1 VPTLPAMLFAHRTN
15 LSLSLFY
22 KPPASPPTFPPEKS
36 ETKAEENRTKAGGK
50 SIKQQ
55 EVEFG
60 VGSTSTVEYS
70 DSNGF
75 FKVNMFY
82 NNRLEIQL
90 RNTISLLGTYKK
102 YFYLLNYVHNGI
114 FI

>member
-1 VPTLPAMLFAHRTN
+1 LIYICIDTSTPSGKNPVPTLPAMLFAHRTN

-55 EVEFG
+55 EDKFG
-60 VGSTSTVEYS
+60 VDATSTVEYLV
-70 DSNGF
+70 SNGF
-75 FKVNMFY
+75 LK
-82 NNRLEIQL
+82 
-90 RNTISLLGTYKK
+90 
-102 YFYLLNYVHNGI
+102 
-114 FI
+114 